1 MNEIEKKENAL
12 TPITTNGE
20 IIEYFS
26 REEINMVLQALQEK
40 AERDKGCE
48 YCKERKP
55 ILDELGD
62 LQIDDTDCTL
72 WFTSQVEA
80 DDIYEDHTK
89 INYCPMC
96 GRKLSDHI
104 GEANEKVK
112 EEK

>member
-1 MNEIEKKENAL
+1 MNEIEA
-12 TPITTNGE
+12 IE
-20 IIEYFS
+20 IIKNVDICCNSAETA
-26 REEINMVLQALQEK
+26 RDLAIQALREK
-40 AERDKGCE
+40 AEREKGCI
-48 YCKERKP
+48 YCRERKP

-80 DDIYEDHTK
+80 DDIYEEHTK

-104 GEANEKVK
+104 GEANNM